1 MGARPGAGR
10 RQEAPPG
17 KRLSVRGGLPKILL
31 IDDTPEIAELLT
43 YSLRDH
49 GFDVV
54 TMGFD
59 HAVADLAREHA
70 SDAVVVDCSAYQM
83 SEALFDALRGDP
95 DFAALP
101 IVIVSDTPEQA
112 DASLR
117 AREAEHVL
125 LIPKP
130 FTGAQ
135 IARAL
140 TELLERRAG
149 GAAGPAAS

>member
-10 RQEAPPG
+10 RQEASAG
-17 KRLSVRGGLPKILL
+17 NGLSSQILL

-59 HAVADLAREHA
+59 PAVVELVREHG
-70 SDAVVVDCSAYQM
+70 SEAVVLDCSAYQM
-83 SEALFDALRGDP
+83 SETLFDALRSDP
-95 DFAALP
+95 ACASLP
-101 IVIVSDTPEQA
+101 IVIVSDTPEKA

-117 AREAEHVL
+117 ARAADHVL

-140 TELLERRAG
+140 TELLERRGGRVAG
-149 GAAGPAAS
+149 A